1 MRAPLLEPLSA
12 KIDPSVSD
20 FVAIGI
26 AGFLGVLVIAL
37 LWGFLP
43 PLIRKFVGWL
53 DKIIPA
59 DLSGFTKSA
68 SRSIAA
74 LLSAIVA
81 ASAALSISTSLGAD
95 TSRVLDVLGDF
106 GKDVANT
113 AVPSVLRIILILFF
127 AWLAMRAIRHIV
139 SPTLKRL
146 LSMRADD
153 QAQDAEV
160 EKRARTLEGV
170 IRASGNFV
178 IASIAFLIVLGEIG
192 INVAPLIAGAGI
204 AGLAIAFGAQSLIRD
219 VISGVFIMLEDQ
231 YRVSDVVRIGGV
243 AGLVEDINLRRTTLR
258 DLDFIVHVIPNGEV
272 RIASNFTKEKSR
284 VNLDIE
290 VAYKE
295 DLDHVTEVINAVGNE
310 LSQDPYFGP
319 LITEPLHMLR
329 VNEFGASGIAIK
341 VLGETKPIHQWEVAG
356 EFRKRIKRA
365 FDEEGIEIPFP
376 HVTMYW
382 GTNEETR
389 VSRVP
394 EESLEGTPEKV
405 ARKSRGKP

>member
-1 MRAPLLEPLSA
+1 MGAPLLEPLSA
-12 KIDPSVSD
+12 DIDPSTSD

-43 PLIRKFVGWL
+43 PLLRRFVGWL
-53 DKIIPA
+53 DKVIPA
-59 DLSGFTKSA
+59 DLSVYTKA
-68 SRSIAA
+68 TSRSVTV
-74 LLSAIVA
+74 LLSAIVT
-81 ASAALSISTSLGAD
+81 ASAGLSISTTLGAD
-95 TSRVLDVLGDF
+95 TSRVLDILGDF

-113 AVPSVLRIILILFF
+113 AVPSALRIILIAFF
-127 AWLAMRAIRHIV
+127 AWVAMRTIRHII
-139 SPTLKRL
+139 SPMLRRL

-170 IRASGNFV
+170 SSASGNFLIV
-178 IASIAFLIVLGEIG
+178 SVAFLIILGEIG
-192 INVAPLIAGAGI
+192 INVAPLIAGAGVVGI
-204 AGLAIAFGAQSLIRD
+204 AIAFGAQAFIRD
-219 VISGVFIMLEDQ
+219 IIGGIFIMLEDQ
-231 YRVSDVVRIGGV
+231 YRVGDVVRIGGV
-243 AGLVEDINLRRTTLR
+243 AGLVEDINLRRTVLR

-284 VNLDIE
+284 VNLNIE

-295 DLDHVTEVINAVGNE
+295 DLDHVTEVINRVGNE

-319 LITEPLHMLR
+319 LINEPLQVLR
-329 VNEFGASGIAIK
+329 VDEFGASGIAMK
-341 VLGETKPIHQWEVAG
+341 VLGETQPIRQWEVAG

-365 FDEEGIEIPFP
+365 FDEAGIEIPFP
-376 HVTMYW
+376 HLTMYW

-389 VSRVP
+389 VRRVP
-394 EESLEGTPEKV
+394 EETPGVPSGEG
-405 ARKSRGKP
+405 R